1 LRSFRTLGISIT
13 KGIIFLKHHSS
24 ILHYFVSALLLI
36 LIVHTSSYAQDLLLK
51 GNILDSK
58 TNEPLPAANIIIK
71 DSYTGTIS
79 NLDGQFE
86 LRLSSL
92 PITILV
98 RYIGYFTQELRITE
112 IQEEPLIIRMQPNVR
127 ELGEVVVTGGD
138 PALEIMREV
147 IRRKQIWRAELQ
159 SYSAQAYTRQRLE
172 SDSKIASIT
181 ETLSEVFWDKTKGSR
196 EVIKSKRQTANIGME
211 ENFAAAGFIPN
222 FYDDNIS
229 ISGFDMVGPTHPD
242 AFKYYDFELMGLRSL
257 DNLKVFD
264 IKVSSKRKLQPT
276 FEGMIAVVDSA
287 YALLEI
293 DLRPNDAL
301 IFPPPIQ
308 KFDLWYTQQFSN
320 FGGDFWLPVDVRIRG
335 DIKFGII
342 GLQFPEIGI
351 QQLSRLTDYKVNAAL
366 PDSLYDPAQRRR
378 LRVDTVSVK
387 MDSLFLKSPMVVPL
401 TAIEAKA
408 YDDIDSTKTLDK
420 AFEPKG
426 ILARFVNANRDESN
440 GRSRSGAPATSNA
453 RPRLR
458 NSFRPDYRFTRVDG
472 PYLGGLVTSTYGRRY
487 RLTSGLGYS
496 FSSQRLDYQV
506 GFRYRP
512 TKTPRMSYFTDF
524 RSGTFSRY
532 NSQVHSSIISS
543 SYFISNKPDYF
554 DYYRADQLELKAEH
568 RLPRNRGV
576 LGLAYLNALQTSLDK
591 VTDYSLLRKDLI
603 QRPNPSIE
611 DGIMRS
617 LTFKYSRGDEL
628 IPFSIV
634 GQNRLEASIELS
646 DQALFN
652 SEYSFVR
659 YSFKIDRRI
668 PTFYKRRFLPNT
680 FDIRLDAATSTGS
693 LPLQRFGI
701 VDATTGSYAAFGSLK
716 TQNAHPYEGE
726 HHLALHWE
734 HNFRSIPFEL
744 MGLPWFARKGWGF
757 VVYGSHA
764 RTFIDS
770 DRLNQLKQRPDYLL
784 SYTDSFHHEI
794 GISLNG
800 IFSLGRVNFTKR
812 LDAPG
817 YNLGFGIARYF

>member
-1 LRSFRTLGISIT
+1 MKLYSFFSVCFVAAL
-13 KGIIFLKHHSS
+13 FF
-24 ILHYFVSALLLI
+24 ILFV
-36 LIVHTSSYAQDLLLK
+36 HQRSYAQELLLK
-51 GNILDSK
+51 GSVQDAKSG
-58 TNEPLPAANIIIK
+58 EPLPAANIIIK

-86 LRLSSL
+86 LKLSVL
-92 PITILV
+92 PTTIIV
-98 RYIGYFTQELRITE
+98 RYIGYFSQELRIDQ
-112 IQEEPLIIRMQPNVR
+112 IQHEPIIIRMQPNVR

-159 SYSAQAYTRQRLE
+159 SYTAQAYTRQRLE

-181 ETLSEVFWDKTKGSR
+181 ETLSEVFWDKIKGSR
-196 EVIKSKRQTANIGME
+196 EVITSKRQTANIGME
-211 ENFAAAGFIPN
+211 ENFAAASFIPN

-229 ISGFDMVGPTHPD
+229 ISGFDMVGPTHPN
-242 AFKYYDFELMGLRSL
+242 AFNYYNFELIGIRSL
-257 DNLKVFD
+257 DNLDVFD

-287 YALLEI
+287 YALIEI
-293 DLRPNDAL
+293 DLKPNDAL

-351 QQLSRLTDYKVNAAL
+351 QQLSRLTDYKVNVAL

-401 TAIEAKA
+401 TAIEVKA
-408 YDDIDSTKTLDK
+408 YDDIDSSKTLDK

-426 ILARFVNANRDESN
+426 ILARFVNASRDESN
-440 GRSRSGAPATSNA
+440 GRARSGSSAQSSSSA
-453 RPRLR
+453 RLR
-458 NSFRPDYRFTRVDG
+458 NSFAPEYRFTRVDG
-472 PYLGGLVTSTYGRRY
+472 PYLGGLLTTTYGRRY
-487 RLTSGLGYS
+487 RLTGGLGYS
-496 FSSQRLDYQV
+496 FSSERLDYQA

-512 TKTPRMSYFTDF
+512 TKTPRMAYFIDF
-524 RSGTFSRY
+524 RSGTFKRY
-532 NSQVHSSIISS
+532 DSQVHSSIISS
-543 SYFISNKPDYF
+543 SYFISNRPDYF

-568 RLPRNRGV
+568 RLIRNRGV
-576 LGLAYLNALQTSLDK
+576 LGVSYLNALHTSLEK
-591 VTDYSLLRKDLI
+591 ETDYSLLKKELI

-611 DGIMRS
+611 EGMMRS
-617 LTFKYSRGDEL
+617 VIVSYTRGDAL

-634 GQNRLEASIELS
+634 GQNRLEASVEVS
-646 DQALFN
+646 DEALLN

-659 YSFKIDRRI
+659 YSLRLDRRI

-680 FDIRLDAATSTGS
+680 LDIRVDAATSTGS

-701 VDATTGSYAAFGSLK
+701 VDATTSTYAAFGALK
-716 TQNAHPYEGE
+716 TQQAHPYEGE

-734 HNFRSIPFEL
+734 HNFRSIPFEM
-744 MGLPWFARKGWGF
+744 MGLQWFARKGWGF
-757 VVYGSHA
+757 IVYGSHA

-770 DRLNQLKQRPDYLL
+770 DRYHQLMQRSDYTL
-784 SYTDSFHHEI
+784 SYYDSFHHEI

-800 IFSLGRVNFTKR
+800 IFSLGRVNLTKR

>member
-1 LRSFRTLGISIT
+1 
-13 KGIIFLKHHSS
+13 
-24 ILHYFVSALLLI
+24 LI
-36 LIVHTSSYAQDLLLK
+36 LQQPHLYIYASMIIMAILGNSTSTAQNLLLK
-51 GNILDSK
+51 GSVVDASNG
-58 TNEPLPAANIIIK
+58 EPLPAANIIIK
-71 DSYTGTIS
+71 DTYTGTIS

-86 LRLSSL
+86 LRVSDL
-92 PITILV
+92 PVTLVV
-98 RYIGYFTQELRITE
+98 RYIGYFSNEFRIDE
-112 IQEEPLIIRMQPNVR
+112 ISDEPLIIRMKPNVR

-147 IRRKQIWRAELQ
+147 IRRKQMWRAELQ
-159 SYSAQAYTRQRLE
+159 SYTAQAYTRQRLE
-172 SDSKIASIT
+172 SDTKIASIT

-242 AFKYYDFELMGLRSL
+242 AFKYYQFELMGLRSL
-257 DNLKVFD
+257 DNLTVFD

-351 QQLSRLTDYKVNAAL
+351 QQLSRLTDYKVNVAL

-387 MDSLFLKSPMVVPL
+387 MDSLFIQSPMVVPL
-401 TAIEAKA
+401 TSIEAKA

-426 ILARFVNANRDESN
+426 ILARFVNANRDDSN
-440 GRSRSGAPATSNA
+440 ERPRSGGTSRTNA
-453 RPRLR
+453 APRLR
-458 NSFRPDYRFTRVDG
+458 NSFSPDYRYTRVDG
-472 PYLGGLVTSTYGRRY
+472 PYLGAMATTSYGRRY
-487 RLTSGLGYS
+487 QLKSGLGYS
-496 FSSQRLDYQV
+496 FTSERLDYQA

-512 TKTPRMSYFTDF
+512 TKTPRMSYYANY
-524 RSGTFSRY
+524 RSGTFKRY
-532 NSQVHSSIISS
+532 DSQVHSSIISS
-543 SYFISNKPDYF
+543 SYFISGRPDYF
-554 DYYRADQLELKAEH
+554 DYYRGDQFELKAEY
-568 RLPRNRGV
+568 RIRRNRGV
-576 LGLAYLNALQTSLDK
+576 LGWSLVNELQASLDK
-591 VTDYSLLRKDLI
+591 MTDYSLLKKDVI

-611 DGIMRS
+611 EGVMRS
-617 LTFKYSRGDEL
+617 VIFKYTRGDEL
-628 IPFSIV
+628 IPFAIV

-646 DQALFN
+646 DEALLASDFN
-652 SEYSFVR
+652 FVR
-659 YSFKIDRRI
+659 YRLNVDRRI

-680 FDIRLDAATSTGS
+680 LDVRLDMATSTGD

-716 TQNAHPYEGE
+716 TLHAHPYEGE

-744 MGLPWFARKGWGF
+744 MGLQWFARKGWGF
-757 VVYGSHA
+757 LVYGSHA
-764 RTFIDS
+764 RTFIND
-770 DRLNQLKQRPDYLL
+770 DRLSQLKQRTDYII
-784 SYTDSFHHEI
+784 SYSDAFHHEI
-794 GISLNG
+794 GLSLNG
-800 IFSLGRVNFTKR
+800 IFSLGRINFTKR
-812 LDAPG
+812 LDASG
-817 YNLGFGIARYF
+817 YNIGLGIARYF